1 MSARSGTADTV
12 NALSD
17 GQKSPDG
24 ALDGG
29 GRKAQLPAPTTTSP
43 WPRRLILIL
52 LLAPALLWLFALVVL
67 PHAQLALLSLRE
79 RVAPHVYEPSLAQYR
94 TFFAEP
100 LYWQV
105 FVRTAALSIAATAL
119 TLLVAFPIAWV
130 ITKVARGRASSLLFV
145 VCLIPFWVSE
155 TVRALGWLIL
165 LRESGVLPALLVKL
179 GLTAVPVELLYHDAT
194 ILTGLVYTSLL
205 FMVVPLVSSLE
216 SLDNSLIEA
225 AYDLGAN
232 GFAILWKIVIPHAAP
247 GMTAGCIV
255 VFMLT
260 LGNYLTP
267 NLLGGKNSQWFTELI
282 YSQFIVRFNWEQGAA
297 FGFLLLGLST
307 SIVALGLRVS
317 GQRFADVMR
326 RS

>member
-1 MSARSGTADTV
+1 MAEAAMQGV
-12 NALSD
+12 
-17 GQKSPDG
+17 
-24 ALDGG
+24 
-29 GRKAQLPAPTTTSP
+29 
-43 WPRRLILIL
+43 WERRLMLTL
-52 LLAPALLWLFALVVL
+52 LLAPALLWLFALIVL
-67 PHAQLALLSLRE
+67 PHVDLALLSFRE
-79 RVAPHVYEPSLAQYR
+79 RTAPREYEASLAQYR
-94 TFFAEP
+94 TFFTEP

-105 FVRTAALSIAATAL
+105 FVRTAIMSVLATAL
-119 TLLVAFPIAWV
+119 TLVIAFPIAWV

-165 LRESGVLPALLVKL
+165 LRESGVLPALLAKV
-179 GLTAVPVELLYHDAT
+179 GLTAVPVELLYHDTT

-216 SLDNSLIEA
+216 SLDDSQIEA

-232 GFAILWKIVIPHAAP
+232 GFSILRRIVIPHAAP
-247 GMTAGCIV
+247 GITAGCIV

-282 YSQFIVRFNWEQGAA
+282 YTQFIIRFNWEQGAA
-297 FGFLLLGLST
+297 FGFLLLALST
-307 SIVALGLRVS
+307 AIVALGLRLS
-317 GQRFADVMR
+317 GQRFVDVMR